1 MTGLALACGLGL
13 AAALLIGLDGVR
25 HARPDPPSAKGR
37 SRVGTGTRPGTR
49 RGRRPDHL
57 APRLATAVAA
67 AVLLGVVTR
76 WPVAGVAGG
85 VSGFFGREL
94 LSPRASRQAPIERT
108 EAVAAWTEQLRD
120 TMAAAAG
127 LQQAIVATAPICPPV
142 VREAV
147 GRAAASA
154 SRQPLVPVL
163 LRLAEDLAD
172 PTADLV
178 VTALVLAASGE
189 GQDLGSVLSTVAA
202 AAREDAVMRRHVDAS
217 RARTRTAVR
226 AISLIALVTILGLL
240 VVGHGYLRPYSTV
253 PGQVVLAIVLTFYGL
268 GVALL
273 HRMGRDKAVDRFLR
287 PSAGIRP

>member
-1 MTGLALACGLGL
+1 MTGLARVCGLGL
-13 AAALLIGLDGVR
+13 AAALLMGLDGFR
-25 HARPDPPSAKGR
+25 HGRPGPGSAAKGR
-37 SRVGTGTRPGTR
+37 SREGTGPRP
-49 RGRRPDHL
+49 RPHHL
-57 APRLATAVAA
+57 SQRLATAAVA
-67 AVLLGVVTR
+67 AVLLGVLTR
-76 WPVAGVAGG
+76 WPVAAVAGG
-85 VSGFFGREL
+85 VSGYFGREL
-94 LSPRASRQAPIERT
+94 LSPKASRQAPIERT

-127 LQQAIVATAPICPPV
+127 LQQAIVATAPISPPL

-154 SRQPLVPVL
+154 SRQPLLPVL
-163 LRLAEDLAD
+163 LRLAEDLSD

-226 AISLIALVTILGLL
+226 TITLIALVTILGLL
-240 VVGHGYLRPYSTV
+240 VVGHGYMRPYSTV
-253 PGQVVLAIVLTFYGL
+253 PGQAVLAMVLTVYGL

-273 HRMGRDKAVDRFLR
+273 HRMGRDKAVDRVLR
-287 PSAGIRP
+287 PLAGIRP